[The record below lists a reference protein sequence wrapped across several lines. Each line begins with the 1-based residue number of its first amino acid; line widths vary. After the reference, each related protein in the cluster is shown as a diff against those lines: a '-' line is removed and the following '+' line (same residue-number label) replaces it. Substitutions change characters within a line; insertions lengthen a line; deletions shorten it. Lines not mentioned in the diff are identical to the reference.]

1 MVDEPTFTLADDAI
15 AALGNPRRS
24 LTGHHF
30 KTPQAKKALRQSQ
43 SFIRSARK
51 FVLDD
56 ELTRFA
62 AQMATMITPEQTLS
76 MIHNYVRCPYEH
88 CFIEWNEKLRVKT
101 INETV
106 VAHPDHFPGT
116 IKSAVR
122 ALEKGGL
129 DDIVD
134 RCGYH
139 IWDVSEGDP
148 MNCGDIS
155 TGPQLAATCYFAH
168 GFESGLAVS
177 PTGFCIK
184 LDRPFSFDELRM
196 KTANFL
202 GRMPT
207 REEVE
212 EHKTSMLHGAICAM
226 SQWWVLP
233 NVFGPE
239 EVGVNSENFTR
250 VDQQKVLDELLGNKS
265 NVLVSQV
272 LSHVHTIQTNS
283 IHWYTDTSRG
293 YNWSAHEKIT
303 QHGLECIEGDP
314 RFILTVLAL
323 LNHDWVLRGE
333 SQRMTGSRR
342 RNGARVRGN
351 AYHVISISLPK
362 NRGIDVVMKNFGD
375 GESRRRYHEVR
386 GHWMYIKASGKRVWR
401 KSCHRGDP
409 KLGVVTHD
417 YELTGGDNAW
427 KGSKGVKDEA
437 A

>member
-24 LTGHHF
+24 LKGPYF

-43 SFIRSARK
+43 SFIRGARK

-76 MIHNYVRCPYEH
+76 MIHNYVRCPYQH
-88 CFIEWNEKLRVKT
+88 CFIEWNEKLRVRT

-106 VAHPDHFPGT
+106 VAHPDRYHQ
-116 IKSAVR
+116 IVDLAEK
-122 ALEKGGL
+122 ALGKGGL

-139 IWDVSEGDP
+139 IWDVSDGDP
-148 MNCGDIS
+148 MNCGDVS

-168 GFESGLAVS
+168 DAESGLAVS

-212 EHKTSMLHGAICAM
+212 EHNTSMLHGAICSM

-233 NVFGPE
+233 NIAG
-239 EVGVNSENFTR
+239 SE
-250 VDQQKVLDELLGNKS
+250 KKILHELLGHKS

-272 LSHVHTIQTNS
+272 LSHIHTIQTNS

-293 YNWSAHEKIT
+293 YDRGAHDKIS

-375 GESRRRYHEVR
+375 SESRRRYHEVR

-401 KSCHRGDP
+401 RSCHRGDP

>member
-88 CFIEWNEKLRVKT
+88 CFIEWDEKLRVRT
-101 INETV
+101 VNETV
-106 VAHPDHFPGT
+106 VAHPDRFHKMVKPAE
-116 IKSAVR
+116 K

-129 DDIVD
+129 DHIVE

-155 TGPQLAATCYFAH
+155 TGPQLAATCYFGH
-168 GFESGLAVS
+168 GHDGTLAVS
-177 PTGFCIK
+177 PTGFAIK
-184 LDRPFSFDELRM
+184 LDRPFSFDEMRM

-202 GRMPT
+202 GKMPT

-212 EHKTSMLHGAICAM
+212 EYRMSMLYGSICSM

-233 NVFGPE
+233 NIVGLEKSE
-239 EVGVNSENFTR
+239 E
-250 VDQQKVLDELLGNKS
+250 KVLYELLGHKS
-265 NVLVSQV
+265 NVLVSQI
-272 LSHVHTIQTNS
+272 LSHIHTIQTNS

-293 YNWSAHEKIT
+293 YDQVAHDKISH
-303 QHGLECIEGDP
+303 HGLQCIEGDP
-314 RFILTVLAL
+314 RFIITVLAL

-401 KSCHRGDP
+401 RSCHRGDP

>member
-62 AQMATMITPEQTLS
+62 AQMATIITPKQTLS
-76 MIHNYVRCPYEH
+76 MINNYVRCPYEH
-88 CFIEWNEKLRVKT
+88 CFIEWDEKLRVRT
-101 INETV
+101 VNETV
-106 VAHPDHFPGT
+106 VAHPDRFHEMV
-116 IKSAVR
+116 KSSEK

-129 DDIVD
+129 DHIVE

-155 TGPQLAATCYFAH
+155 TGPQLAATCYFGH
-168 GFESGLAVS
+168 GHDDTLAVS
-177 PTGFCIK
+177 PVGFAIK

-212 EHKTSMLHGAICAM
+212 EHRASMLYGAICSM

-233 NVFGPE
+233 NI
-239 EVGVNSENFTR
+239 VGVEVPKSR
-250 VDQQKVLDELLGNKS
+250 VWTQSLPEIDYELLNHKS
-265 NVLVSQV
+265 NALVSQV
-272 LSHVHTIQTNS
+272 LSHIHTIQTNS

-293 YNWSAHEKIT
+293 YDRGIHDKIS
-303 QHGLECIEGDP
+303 QHGLQCIEGDP

-401 KSCHRGDP
+401 RSCHRGDP

-417 YELTGGDNAW
+417 YELTGGNNAW
-427 KGSKGVKDEA
+427 KGSKGVEDEA